1 VGSAT
6 GDVVTHGN
14 ICMSCFIALLN
25 ATRSID
31 TKPPENYS
39 KFKYPKIKPKKKF
52 EPPVQDL
59 GDLCNCTYDM
69 REQTVWIVFRPGE
82 RVLCFQRK

>member
-1 VGSAT
+1 MCSET

-25 ATRSID
+25 AARSIV

-39 KFKYPKIKPKKKF
+39 KFKYPEIEPKKKF
-52 EPPVQDL
+52 ETPVQDL
-59 GDLCNCTYDM
+59 GDLYNCTYDM
-69 REQTVWIVFRPGE
+69 W
-82 RVLCFQRK
+82 